1 MAIHPLDTTNHIR
14 ETYLRYLKTIKP
26 FQDEGFRNAF
36 AQAIN
41 EPNMLV
47 KGPLVEIALPYKK
60 DKSIK
65 GLVEEGILS
74 PKFADLNS
82 PDLPYDRKLYTHQ
95 VKAIKKAVAGRNLVV
110 ATGTGSGK
118 TEAFLVPILNYL
130 FREEEEEEETL
141 SQPGVRAMLLYPM
154 NALAN
159 DQMKRLRHLLENY
172 PKIKFGRYIGETDK
186 SGDRKKAIKSFKEIY
201 PQEKILDNELFT
213 RKEMQETPPHILLT
227 NYAMLEYLLLRPADS
242 SLFDGPTGKCWHFIV
257 LDEAHVYDGAN
268 ATEMAMLLRRVVDR
282 VVGAQPDKLQV
293 IATSAT
299 LGDGRGDFPEVLEF
313 AKNLFNKDFEWEQD
327 DPDRQDIIEADRVP
341 IEALGEIWGAGTSAA
356 YQELTGLV
364 ENRPLKQD
372 EMLVYLSRFDAIF
385 QKHKLPVPLQ
395 NANKEA
401 KKEPVAALQRY
412 LYEILRGDKNVHA
425 VLNSLKEKNA
435 RQLDDLAK
443 DVFPDIADSS
453 EALINLVALSVF
465 ARADSESL
473 PLLPARY
480 HVFARALEGAF
491 VCLNEEAH
499 KKLPP
504 NKQGRLFLHRQKYC
518 PQCKSRVF
526 ELATCTR
533 CGTAYLIG
541 EEKPGSEMESDK
553 EGFVPI
559 QSANYLLQNSAIY
572 STAVAKKTQYYT
584 LISKFSE
591 IDEDEIIADQES
603 TPDDLIENLHPN
615 ELQLCS
621 SCGQVQSQSK
631 RVCDC
636 KDPLIKI
643 NEVELGRKKTLN
655 RCVSCSTRSSGGVV
669 YRFLT
674 GQDAPVSVLAD
685 ALYQHIPDSTA
696 KNHHEL
702 PGHGRKM
709 LNFTDSRQN
718 AAFFAP
724 YIERAHERNLRRR
737 LIMLTLQKDPEASKG
752 QLRLHTVMERLRC
765 RIEEEKV
772 YPSNEYGSDKEKRAA
787 IWMMQEFSPLDRR
800 ISLERLGLLR
810 FEPDI
815 PENWD
820 VPDFLQAPPWKF
832 NREQAFRLIVNLLNT
847 LRYQGAIT
855 YLLNEKTDLLLD
867 AKDSFAPRSKPFY
880 VRLEGSVAKKGIFSW
895 IPSARAN
902 ARINYLKRILTE
914 KKHSE
919 LNADEVARKLLA
931 DLWEYLTSTSS
942 PWNSCFESKDIPGEG
957 IAQRLSHK
965 AWKVIPTDGK
975 YSGWMACD
983 KCQNITFGN
992 IERVCATY
1000 GCTGHLGQ
1008 LSETSIGFKDNLYR
1022 DEYLSSKP
1030 AVLLANEHTAQ
1041 WTSREAANV
1050 QNQFIQGKI
1059 NVLSCSTTFE
1069 LGVDVG
1075 DLQAVIMRNMPP
1087 TTANYIQRAGRAGRR
1102 TDSAAYVLTFAQ
1114 RRSHDL
1120 NYFAQPESMVSGKIK
1135 PPIAVLSNEKIVRR
1149 HLHSIVFSAF
1159 FRWVFENYGKKFE
1172 NVGEFLLDENGEK
1185 GIDLLNK
1192 FLDQKHQD
1200 LQDALLRVI
1209 PDGLMDKLGVKD
1221 WTWINELTSND
1232 NSKSLDLAVQDF
1244 ISEIEKLEELR
1255 IKARAKDDAK
1265 SDQEATRL
1273 RKIIKQ
1279 IRERPL
1285 FGFLGSRN
1293 VLPKYGFPTDVVELK
1308 TNHLT
1313 SIPEASNIR
1322 LERDLRMAISEF
1334 APGSEV
1340 VAAKRIWCSQ
1350 GVRLPPNNRV
1360 WEEIHYAV
1368 CKQCKRFHWGYVE
1381 TDVPPICKSCGETL
1395 SGHTEMKGKFIVPE
1409 QGFVAASKTET
1420 PGETAPQRTYA
1431 SQVYFTEYRSSK
1443 EDQSEEKELILDEK
1457 LTSSKLAVYTGY
1469 SNHGWLAMV
1478 NDGFGRGFKICNWCG
1493 WAEPVELAPGL
1504 KGTTKHNNPLTGKPC
1519 NGSTKAYH
1527 LGHRFMTD
1535 VLEISLD
1542 GSHQLLHGRS
1552 SMMSL
1557 LYALLDGASDALGI
1571 RRDDVDGTLFYKDFR
1586 KPPHMILYDT
1596 VPGGAGHVERI
1607 NNKLLMV
1614 AKSALKKVSSCEC
1627 GDDTSCYNCLR
1638 NYRNQFYHDDL
1649 QRGMAVKLLE
1659 EMLNK

>member
-1 MAIHPLDTTNHIR
+1 MAIHPLETTNHIR
-14 ETYLRYLKTIKP
+14 RTYLRYLKTIKP
-26 FQDEGFRNAF
+26 FQDEGFRDAF
-36 AQAIN
+36 AAAIDV
-41 EPNMLV
+41 PNLLV
-47 KGPLVEIALPYKK
+47 KGPLVEIALPYRK

-65 GLVEEGILS
+65 ELVEEGVLS
-74 PKFADLNS
+74 PKFAELNS
-82 PDLPYDRKLYTHQ
+82 PDLPYDRPLYAHQ

-118 TEAFLVPILNYL
+118 TETFLVPILNYL
-130 FREEEEEEETL
+130 FREEEAGML

-159 DQMKRLRHLLENY
+159 DQMKRLRRLLENY
-172 PKIKFGRYIGETDK
+172 PKIKFGRYIGETDS
-186 SGDRKKAIKSFKEIY
+186 SGNREKAIKSFKEIY
-201 PQEKILDNELFT
+201 PQEKTLDNELFT
-213 RKEMQETPPHILLT
+213 RQEMQEEPPHILLT

-242 SLFDGPTGKCWHFIV
+242 SLFDGSTGNHWHFIA

-282 VVGAQPDKLQV
+282 VVGAQLGKLQV

-299 LGDGRGDFPEVLEF
+299 LGGRGDFPEVLDF
-313 AKNLFNKDFEWEQD
+313 AKNLFNKTFEWEQD
-327 DPDRQDIIEADRVP
+327 DEDRQDIIEANRVP

-356 YQELTGLV
+356 YQELVALV
-364 ENRPLKQD
+364 DNRPLKQG
-372 EMLVYLSRFDAIF
+372 EALNYLSKFDAIF
-385 QKHKLPVPLQ
+385 QKHKLQVPLQ

-401 KKEPVAALQRY
+401 KKEPIAAIQRY

-443 DVFPDIADSS
+443 DVFPDITDSS

-499 KKLPP
+499 KKLPFD
-504 NKQGRLFLHRQKYC
+504 KQERLFLHRQKYC
-518 PQCKSRVF
+518 PHCKSRVF

-553 EGFVPI
+553 EGFMPI
-559 QSANYLLQNSAIY
+559 QGANYLLQNSAVY
-572 STAVAKKTQYYT
+572 STAVAKKTHYYT
-584 LISKFSE
+584 VISKFSE
-591 IDEDEIIADQES
+591 IDEDEFIADQES

-696 KNHHEL
+696 KNHDDL

-737 LIMLTLQKDPEASKG
+737 LIMLTLQKDEEARKG
-752 QLRLHTVMERLRC
+752 QLRLHTVMERLRF
-765 RIEEEKV
+765 RIDQENV
-772 YPSNEYGSDKEKRAA
+772 YPSNEPFTDKEQRAA

-800 ISLERLGLLR
+800 ISLEGLGLLR
-810 FEPDI
+810 FEPAI
-815 PENWD
+815 PEDWNI
-820 VPDFLQAPPWKF
+820 PDFLQSAPWNF

-847 LRYQGAIT
+847 LRFQGAIT
-855 YLLNEKTDLLLD
+855 YLLNEKTDLLHD
-867 AKDSFAPRSKPFY
+867 AKDKGSFAPREKPFY
-880 VRLEGSVAKKGIFSW
+880 VRVEGSVAKKGIFSW
-895 IPSARAN
+895 KPSAHAN
-902 ARINYLKRILTE
+902 ARINYLKRILSE
-914 KKHSE
+914 KNFPE
-919 LNADEVARKLLA
+919 LNANEVAKNLLT
-931 DLWEYLTSTSS
+931 DLWEYLNNPSS
-942 PWNSCFESKDIPGEG
+942 PWHSCFESKDISGEG

-965 AWKVIPTDGK
+965 AWKVIPTDGN
-975 YSGWMACD
+975 YSGWMVCD
-983 KCQNITFGN
+983 RCQNITFGN
-992 IERVCATY
+992 IENVCATY
-1000 GCTGHLGQ
+1000 GCSGHLGQ
-1008 LSETSIGFKDNLYR
+1008 LTEKSVGFKDNLYR
-1022 DEYLSSKP
+1022 DEYLTSKP

-1050 QNQFIQGKI
+1050 QNQFIQG
-1059 NVLSCSTTFE
+1059 NVNLLSCSTTFE

-1075 DLQAVIMRNMPP
+1075 DLQAVVMRNMPP

-1135 PPIAVLSNEKIVRR
+1135 PPIAVLSNGKIVRR

-1159 FRWVFENYGKKFE
+1159 FRWVLENYGRKFE
-1172 NVGEFLLDENGEK
+1172 NIGEFLLDENGEK
-1185 GIDLLNK
+1185 GIDLLNN
-1192 FLDQKHQD
+1192 FLAQKPQE
-1200 LQDALLRVI
+1200 LQAALVRVI
-1209 PDGLMDKLGVKD
+1209 PDGLLAQLGVRD
-1221 WTWINELTSND
+1221 WTWITELTD
-1232 NSKSLDLAVQDF
+1232 PTGPKPKSLDLAIEDF
-1244 ISEIEKLEELR
+1244 LSEVNDLNKLSEE
-1255 IKARAKDDAK
+1255 ARAKTDRK
-1265 SDQEATRL
+1265 GLLEAVRL
-1273 RKIIKQ
+1273 LDIIKQ
-1279 IRERPL
+1279 IKERKL
-1285 FGFLGSRN
+1285 LGFLGARN

-1313 SIPEASNIR
+1313 TKEASKVQ

-1340 VAAKRIWCSQ
+1340 VAAKRIWRSR
-1350 GVRLPPNNRV
+1350 GVRLLPNRV

-1368 CKQCKRFHWGYVE
+1368 CKQCKRFHWGYAE
-1381 TDVPPICKSCGETL
+1381 TAVPPTCASCGESL
-1395 SGHTEMKGKFIVPE
+1395 SGNTELKGKFIIPE
-1409 QGFVAASKTET
+1409 QGFVAASETET

-1443 EDQSEEKELILDEK
+1443 EEQNEDKDLIIDEK
-1457 LTSSKLAVYTGY
+1457 LTSSRLTVYTGY

-1542 GSHQLLHGRS
+1542 GNIKYSRS

-1557 LYALLDGASDALGI
+1557 MYALLDGASDALGI
-1571 RRDDVDGTLFYKDFR
+1571 RRDDVDGTLFYKDFH
-1586 KPPHMILYDT
+1586 KPPHLILYDT
-1596 VPGGAGHVERI
+1596 VPGGAGHVDRI
-1607 NNKLLMV
+1607 NNKLLQV
-1614 AKSALKKVSSCEC
+1614 TESALKKVSSCEC
-1627 GDDTSCYNCLR
+1627 GEDTSCYNCLR

-1649 QRGMAVKLLE
+1649 QRGMAIKLLE

>member
-1 MAIHPLDTTNHIR
+1 MAIHPLETTNHIR
-14 ETYLRYLKTIKP
+14 QTYLRYLKTIKP

-36 AQAIN
+36 ASAIDERN
-41 EPNMLV
+41 LLV

-74 PKFADLNS
+74 SKFAKLNS
-82 PDLPYDRKLYTHQ
+82 PDLPYERPLYAHQ
-95 VKAIKKAVAGRNLVV
+95 VKAIKKAVAGRNLVI

-118 TEAFLVPILNYL
+118 TETFLVPILNYL
-130 FREEEEEEETL
+130 FREEEAGTL

-159 DQMKRLRHLLENY
+159 DQMKRLRRLLENY
-172 PKIKFGRYIGETDK
+172 SKITFGRYIGETDT
-186 SGDRKKAIKSFKEIY
+186 SGNRERAIKSFKDIY

-213 RKEMQETPPHILLT
+213 RKEMQERPPHILLT

-242 SLFDGPTGKCWHFIV
+242 SLFDGPTGKSWHFIA

-282 VVGAQPDKLQV
+282 VVGAQLGKLQV

-299 LGDGRGDFPEVLEF
+299 LGGGKADFPEVLEF
-313 AKNLFNKDFEWEQD
+313 AKNLFNKTFEWEQD
-327 DPDRQDIIEADRVP
+327 EPDRQDIVEADRVP
-341 IEALGEIWGAGTSAA
+341 IEALGDIWGAGTSDV
-356 YQELTGLV
+356 YQELMELV
-364 ENRPLKQD
+364 DSRPLKQD
-372 EMLVYLSRFDAIF
+372 DGLVDLSKFDAVF

-395 NANKEA
+395 NANREA
-401 KKEPVAALQRY
+401 KKESIAALQRY

-425 VLNSLKEKNA
+425 ILNSLKEKNA

-443 DVFPDIADSS
+443 DIFPDVANPS

-465 ARADSESL
+465 ARADLESL

-499 KKLPP
+499 KKLPSE
-504 NKQGRLFLHRQKYC
+504 KQGRLFLHRQKYC
-518 PQCKSRVF
+518 PHCKSRVF

-553 EGFVPI
+553 DGFAPI
-559 QSANYLLQNSAIY
+559 QSASYLLQNSAMY
-572 STAVAKKTQYYT
+572 STTVAKKTHYYT
-584 LISKFSE
+584 VVSKFSE

-603 TPDDLIENLHPN
+603 TPDDLNENLRPN
-615 ELQLCS
+615 ELELCS
-621 SCGQVQSQSK
+621 SCGQVQPHGN

-643 NEVELGRKKTLN
+643 NEVELGRKQTLH
-655 RCVSCSTRSSGGVV
+655 RCISCSTRSSGGVV

-685 ALYQHIPDSTA
+685 ALYQHVPASTA
-696 KNHHEL
+696 KNHDDL

-737 LIMLTLQKDPEASKG
+737 LIMLTLNKDPEAHKG
-752 QLRLHTVMERLRC
+752 QLRLSTVMERLRF
-765 RIEEEKV
+765 RIDQENV
-772 YPSNEYGSDKEKRAA
+772 YPSNELPVDKEKRVAV
-787 IWMMQEFSPLDRR
+787 WMMQEFSPLDRR
-800 ISLERLGLLR
+800 ISLEGLGLLR

-820 VPDFLQAPPWKF
+820 LPDFLQSSPWNF

-847 LRYQGAIT
+847 IRYQGAIT
-855 YLLNEKTDLLLD
+855 YLLNEKTDLLHD

-880 VRLEGSVAKKGIFSW
+880 VRLEGSMARKGIFSW
-895 IPSARAN
+895 KPSAHAN
-902 ARINYLKRILTE
+902 ARINYLKRILAE
-914 KKHSE
+914 KKFSE
-919 LNADEVARKLLA
+919 LNADEVAKKLLA
-931 DLWEYLTSTSS
+931 NLWEYLISTSS
-942 PWNSCFESKDIPGEG
+942 PWHNCFESKDIPGEG
-957 IAQRLSHK
+957 IVQRLSHK
-965 AWKVIPTDGK
+965 AWKVIPTDGN
-975 YSGWMACD
+975 YSGWMVCD

-992 IERVCATY
+992 VENVCTTY
-1000 GCTGHLGQ
+1000 GCSGHLGQ
-1008 LSETSIGFKDNLYR
+1008 LTEKSIGFKDNLYR
-1022 DEYLSSKP
+1022 DEYLSSQP
-1030 AVLLANEHTAQ
+1030 AVLVANEHTAQ

-1050 QNQFIQGKI
+1050 QNQFIRGNV

-1075 DLQAVIMRNMPP
+1075 DLQAVVMRNMPP

-1120 NYFAQPESMVSGKIK
+1120 NYFTQPENMVSGKIK

-1159 FRWVFENYGKKFE
+1159 FRWVFLTYGRKFD

-1185 GIDLLNK
+1185 GIELLNK
-1192 FLDQKHQD
+1192 FLDQKPQE
-1200 LQDALLRVI
+1200 LQEALLRII
-1209 PDGLMDKLGVKD
+1209 PGGLLDNLGVRD
-1221 WTWINELTSND
+1221 WTWINELTDPTNPKP
-1232 NSKSLDLAVQDF
+1232 KSLDLANIDF
-1244 ISEIEKLEELR
+1244 LSEVNDLIKLSEE
-1255 IKARAKDDAK
+1255 ARSKTDRK
-1265 SDQEATRL
+1265 GLLEAVRL
-1273 RKIIKQ
+1273 LDIIKQ
-1279 IRERPL
+1279 IKERKL
-1285 FGFLGSRN
+1285 LGFLGARN

-1313 SIPEASNIR
+1313 NIREASNIQ
-1322 LERDLRMAISEF
+1322 LQRDLRMAISEF

-1340 VAAKRIWCSQ
+1340 VAAKRIWRSR
-1350 GVRLPPNNRV
+1350 GVRLLPNRV

-1368 CKQCKRFHWGYVE
+1368 CKQCKRFHWGYAE
-1381 TDVPPICKSCGETL
+1381 TAVPPTCASCGESL
-1395 SGHTEMKGKFIVPE
+1395 SGNTELKGKFIIPE
-1409 QGFVAASKTET
+1409 QGFVAASETET

-1431 SQVYFTEYRSSK
+1431 SQVYFTEYKSSK
-1443 EDQSEEKELILDEK
+1443 EDQDEDKELILDEK
-1457 LTSSKLAVYTGY
+1457 LTSSKLTVYTGY
-1469 SNHGWLAMV
+1469 SNHGWLALV

-1519 NGSTKAYH
+1519 NGGTKAYH

-1542 GSHQLLHGRS
+1542 GSHKLLHGRS

-1607 NNKLLMV
+1607 NNKLLIV
-1614 AKSALKKVSSCEC
+1614 AESALKKVSSCEC
-1627 GDDTSCYNCLR
+1627 GEDTSCYNCLR

-1659 EMLNK
+1659 AMLNK